1 MSTMWAIMWNRAN
14 VDYTKNA
21 LKRNEEKRY
30 FGERRMR
37 KKKNEKT
44 WPKRPR
50 FLRKKPNNGTDR
62 IIIELEVPIRRRNE
76 FSKEFVQ

>member
-37 KKKNEKT
+37 KKKKRKNVAKT
-44 WPKRPR
+44 TT
-50 FLRKKPNNGTDR
+50 L
-62 IIIELEVPIRRRNE
+62 
-76 FSKEFVQ
+76 S